1 MSTGLN
7 LLEPNA
13 KKQDG
18 IGSTNTLTH
27 SFLMEAGRW
36 TLTGHW
42 LERNGVVI
50 PVKGRTLVAWS
61 QDNWFTMVTKLFFL
75 EGDRQEISFQYR
87 GRLDEDETQYT
98 YVLQHSLLGQV
109 EGEGWICP
117 DSIVQRYWVL
127 SDRNR
132 RSGFETF
139 YRIEQGKYHLCG
151 SILLGHAIDST
162 MEATLEHQ
170 L

>member
-7 LLEPNA
+7 LLESNT
-13 KKQDG
+13 KTYDG
-18 IGSTNTLTH
+18 IGSTTLTH
-27 SFLMEAGRW
+27 NFLMEAGRW
-36 TLTGHW
+36 TFEGHW

-50 PVKGRTLVAWS
+50 PVKGRTAIAWS
-61 QDNWFTMVTKLFFL
+61 QESWFTMVMKLVFL

-87 GRLDEDETQYT
+87 GRLNEDETQYT

-109 EGEGWICP
+109 EGEGWIGP
-117 DSIVQRYWVL
+117 ESIIQRYWVL

-139 YRIEQGKYHLCG
+139 YRIDNGKYHFSSG
-151 SILLGHAIDST
+151 ILLGHGIDST
-162 MEATLEHQ
+162 MEATLKHQ
-170 L
+170 P